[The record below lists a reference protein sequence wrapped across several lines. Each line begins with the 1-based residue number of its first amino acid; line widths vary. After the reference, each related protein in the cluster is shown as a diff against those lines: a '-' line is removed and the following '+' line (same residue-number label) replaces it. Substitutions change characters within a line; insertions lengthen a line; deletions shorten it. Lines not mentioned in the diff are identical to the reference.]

1 MKVYAAFSPE
11 EIRQVDLP
19 VPEPDDY
26 EVLVKNEGCVFCNTT
41 DRMIVE
47 RLFAAKAYPVVFGH
61 ESFGHVV
68 RAGAR
73 VRKFRPGDRVICANA
88 IVCGFDGTYYSAWG
102 GFAEYGIAG
111 DLDAYLADGHMLDAA
126 NAYRG
131 RYAANLIIPDD
142 LPPEKAALA
151 FPLAETA
158 SAALQV
164 GDLTGKHVVVA
175 GTGIAGYSLT
185 YFCRAYGA
193 ASVTALG
200 RRASRLA
207 VSSALG
213 ADAVC
218 TGTEALTE
226 RMKALGG
233 ADVVF
238 EATGNYAV
246 FEKGLPFLREGGI
259 LAVYAVPHRP
269 YALDLRSSPRSF
281 RYQRIDPRV
290 PEALDNVCRLL
301 REDKLPWQMLLTHT
315 WGFDELPEAFEQVR
329 AGEVIKGLVKMDSS
343 I

>member
-1 MKVYAAFSPE
+1 MRAWAAFAPDD
-11 EIRQVDLP
+11 IRAIELP
-19 VPEPDDY
+19 IPEPDDY
-26 EVLVKNEGCVFCNTT
+26 EVLVKHEGCVFCNTT

-68 RAGAR
+68 AVGAK

-88 IVCGFDGTYYSAWG
+88 IVSGFDGTYYSAWG

-111 DLDAYLADGHMLDAA
+111 DLDAYLADGHTLDAA

-131 RYAANLIIPDD
+131 RYAANLVIPDD
-142 LPPEKAALA
+142 LPPEKASLA

-185 YFCRAYGA
+185 YFCHAYGA
-193 ASVTALG
+193 ASVTVLG
-200 RRASRLA
+200 SRASRLA
-207 VSSALG
+207 ISSALG
-213 ADAVC
+213 ADTVFTDA
-218 TGTEALTE
+218 GALAAH
-226 RMKALGG
+226 MKTLGG

-246 FEKGLPFLREGGI
+246 FEDGLPFLREGGT
-259 LAVYAVPHRP
+259 LAVYAVPHRA
-269 YALDLRSSPRSF
+269 YAIDLRSSPRSF
-281 RYQRIDPRV
+281 RYQRVDPRV
-290 PEALDNVCRLL
+290 PDALDNVCRLL
-301 REDKLPWQMLLTHT
+301 RADRLPWQMLLTHT
-315 WGFDELPEAFEQVR
+315 WGFDELPKAFEQVR
-329 AGEVIKGLVKMDSS
+329 AGEVVKGLVRCS
-343 I
+343 